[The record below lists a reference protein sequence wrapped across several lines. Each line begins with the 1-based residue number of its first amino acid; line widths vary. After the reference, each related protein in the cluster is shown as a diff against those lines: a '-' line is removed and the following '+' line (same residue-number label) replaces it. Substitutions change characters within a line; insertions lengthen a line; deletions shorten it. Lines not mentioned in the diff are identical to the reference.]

1 MTSSRIPPEE
11 AKARARA
18 RALNRAKFN
27 RVGHRTF
34 FQKFAAAPHIVW
46 SVLFIVIPLFFV
58 AYYAFTDQ
66 SFSFTLDNIAKFFT
80 KRYLLI
86 FWRSV
91 KLALIATGICL
102 LIGYPAAY
110 FISKATPKVQKLSIM
125 LIMVPMW
132 MNFLIRTYAWMV
144 LMMDKGIINQFLGNI
159 GLSPI
164 HIIGT
169 ESAVVIGM
177 VYDFL
182 PYMIMPI
189 YSVMSKRDNRL
200 VEAAQDLGCNAFGV
214 FRKVVI
220 PQSIPGV
227 ISGITMVFVPSIST
241 FYISQKLGYGKFLL
255 IGDAI
260 ETQFLANNL
269 HMAASLSLVLM
280 IILLAGMFVIDR
292 FSDSSEGGGL
302 MP

>member
-1 MTSSRIPPEE
+1 MNAQKKLKAEE
-11 AKARARA
+11 KALRSGGRS
-18 RALNRAKFN
+18 LL
-27 RVGHRTF
+27 
-34 FQKFAAAPHIVW
+34 QKFAAAPHIVW
-46 SVLFIVIPLFFV
+46 SVLFIIIPLIFV
-58 AYYAFTDQ
+58 VYYAFTDRD
-66 SFSFTLDNIAKFFT
+66 FNFTLENIKAFFGEN
-80 KRYLLI
+80 YLLI

-91 KLALIATGICL
+91 KLALIATFICL

-110 FISKATPKVQKLSIM
+110 FISKASPKKQKILITLIM
-125 LIMVPMW
+125 LPMW

-144 LMMDKGIINQFLGNI
+144 ILQDTGIINSFLGKLGI
-159 GLSPI
+159 DTI

-189 YSVMSKRDNRL
+189 YSVMTKLDHRL
-200 VEAAQDLGCNAFGV
+200 IEAASDLGCNGFGV
-214 FRKVVI
+214 LRRVI
-220 PQSIPGV
+220 IPHSIPGV

-241 FYISQKLGYGKFLL
+241 FYISQKLGGGKFYL

-269 HMAASLSLVLM
+269 HMAAALSFVLM
-280 IILLAGMFVIDR
+280 FILLAGMFIVDR
-292 FSDSSEGGGL
+292 FSDRNEGGF

>member
-1 MTSSRIPPEE
+1 MNAQKKLKAEE
-11 AKARARA
+11 KALRSGGRS
-18 RALNRAKFN
+18 LL
-27 RVGHRTF
+27 
-34 FQKFAAAPHIVW
+34 QKFAAAPHIVW
-46 SVLFIVIPLFFV
+46 SVLFIIIPLIFV
-58 AYYAFTDQ
+58 VYYAFTDRD
-66 SFSFTLDNIAKFFT
+66 FNFTLENIKAFFGEN
-80 KRYLLI
+80 YLLI

-91 KLALIATGICL
+91 KLALIATFICL

-110 FISKATPKVQKLSIM
+110 FISKASPKKQKILITLIM
-125 LIMVPMW
+125 LPMW

-144 LMMDKGIINQFLGNI
+144 ILQDTGIINSFLGKLGI
-159 GLSPI
+159 DTI

-189 YSVMSKRDNRL
+189 YSVMTKLDHRL
-200 VEAAQDLGCNAFGV
+200 IEAASDLGCNGFGV
-214 FRKVVI
+214 LRRVI
-220 PQSIPGV
+220 IPHSIPGV

-241 FYISQKLGYGKFLL
+241 FYISQKLGGGKFYL
-255 IGDAI
+255 IGDAV

-269 HMAASLSLVLM
+269 HMAAALSFVLM
-280 IILLAGMFVIDR
+280 VILLAGMFIVDR
-292 FSDSSEGGGL
+292 FSDRNEGGF